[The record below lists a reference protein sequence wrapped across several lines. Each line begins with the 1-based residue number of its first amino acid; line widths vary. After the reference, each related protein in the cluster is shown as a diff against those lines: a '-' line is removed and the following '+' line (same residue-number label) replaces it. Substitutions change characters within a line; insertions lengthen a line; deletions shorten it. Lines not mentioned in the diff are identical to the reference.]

1 MPVKK
6 GVETVTLPKEEWE
19 ALQKRTAKLAGDK
32 SYLQLLVNM
41 MQQLGAVAGLENIV
55 DAMPHIV
62 MENIGGTNLI
72 LYYFI
77 DQDIYRADLYGNKSR
92 LDAIDDPEVAHTADT
107 REMAEYQCNAAD
119 SRMTGSMLANAWTW
133 VFPLRV
139 GDELIGVFKIENLQ
153 ISTREWRKQLPTF
166 FNYAALI
173 LKNEILGHTRLQKT
187 YHELEHEVATRK
199 QAEEELR
206 TTNEELRFKL
216 DTLLE
221 PDAEIGEEELINVIN
236 RREIQ
241 ALMDD
246 LYKVTGLGI
255 GIIDLKGNVLVG
267 TGWQDACVKYHR
279 VHPQTRQNCLESDLL
294 LTKDV
299 PEGKVIAYQCKNC
312 MWDMATPMYI
322 GGKHVANVFF
332 GQFFYEDE
340 TPDWEVFAAQAQR
353 YGFERE
359 AYLAAVKRVPRVSR
373 EKADALIAFYAKF
386 ADLVSKLSFSNVKL
400 ARTLLENQHI
410 ESALREAKEG
420 LEQTVA
426 ERTLELRASSD
437 RLLELNAVLD
447 ERVKE
452 EVANNRKKDLIL
464 IQQSRLAAM
473 GEMVHNIAHQWRQPI
488 NTLGLIL
495 ANIRDAY
502 AYDDLSAEF
511 LEEETTAGRQL
522 IDQMSKTIDDFRNFF
537 RPDRAPQTFEVG
549 RAVEDALSVMDASL
563 RNNFISVEK
572 TLPAGIMVSGF
583 PSQFAQVVLNILGNA
598 KEAIHQGKKV
608 ADGNITIM
616 LCQRNDTAIL
626 TIGDNGGGIAPDILP
641 RIFDPYY
648 TTKPQGSGIGL
659 YMSKMIMDHMGG
671 TIMAHNTEKGAEFTL
686 TLPLHQP
693 DLSSA

>member
-1 MPVKK
+1 MPVKE
-6 GVETVTLPKEEWE
+6 GAETVTLPRAEWE

-41 MQQLGAVAGLENIV
+41 MQQMGAVAGLENV
-55 DAMPHIV
+55 ADAMPRVV

-77 DQDIYRADLYGNKSR
+77 DQDVFRTDLYGNKAR
-92 LDAIDDPEVAHTADT
+92 LDAIDDPDVARTAST
-107 REMAEYQCNAAD
+107 RDMAEYQCNPAD
-119 SRMTGSMLANAWTW
+119 SRMTGSMAPNAWTW
-133 VFPLRV
+133 VFPLLV

-187 YHELEHEVATRK
+187 YHELEHEVATRQ

-206 TTNEELRFKL
+206 TTNEELKFKL

-221 PDAEIGEEELINVIN
+221 PDTEIDEEKLINIIN
-236 RREIQ
+236 TNELQ
-241 ALMDD
+241 TMMD
-246 LYKVTGLGI
+246 VFQNI
-255 GIIDLKGNVLVG
+255 SQVAMAIVDLKGNILVRA
-267 TGWQDACVKYHR
+267 GWKEVCSKYHR
-279 VHPQTRQNCLESDLL
+279 MHPQTRENCRESDMELSCGL
-294 LTKDV
+294 S
-299 PEGKVIAYQCKNC
+299 EGQSRAYHCKNN
-312 MWDMATPMYI
+312 MWDVATPLFI
-322 GGKHVANVFF
+322 GKKHVANIFI

-340 TPDWEVFAAQAQR
+340 PPELALFATQAEK
-353 YGFERE
+353 YGFDKDS
-359 AYLAAVKRVPRVSR
+359 YLSAVRQAPLLSR
-373 EKADALIAFYAKF
+373 KKV
-386 ADLVSKLSFSNVKL
+386 ADLITFYSLLATHVSKLSFSNVML

-420 LEQTVA
+420 LERTVA
-426 ERTLELRASSD
+426 ERTAELRASSM

-447 ERVKE
+447 ERVQE
-452 EVANNRKKDLIL
+452 EVTNNRKKDLIL

-502 AYDDLSAEF
+502 AYNDLTKEF
-511 LEEETTAGRQL
+511 LDEEMTTGRQL

-537 RPDRAPQTFEVG
+537 RPDREPQPFEVG
-549 RAVEDALSVMDASL
+549 QAVENALSVMQASL
-563 RNNFISVEK
+563 NNNFIIVEK
-572 TLPAGIMVSGF
+572 ALPPGITVSGF
-583 PSQFAQVVLNILGNA
+583 PSQFAQVVLNILTNA
-598 KEAIHQGKKV
+598 KEAIRQNDRQ
-608 ADGNITIM
+608 DGRIEIALRVGDDM
-616 LCQRNDTAIL
+616 AIL
-626 TIGDNGGGIAPDILP
+626 TICDNGGGIPPDALP

-648 TTKPQGSGIGL
+648 TTKTQGSGIGL

-671 TIMAHNTEKGAEFTL
+671 EITAYNAGKGAEFTL

-693 DLSSA
+693 PRA

>member
-1 MPVKK
+1 MPVKE
-6 GVETVTLPKEEWE
+6 GTETVALPREEWE
-19 ALQKRTAKLAGDK
+19 ALQRRTAKLAGDK

-55 DAMPHIV
+55 DAMPRIV

-92 LDAIDDPEVAHTADT
+92 LDAIDDPEVAHTAGT

-133 VFPLRV
+133 VFPLQV

-255 GIIDLKGNVLVG
+255 GIVDLKGNVLVG

-294 LTKDV
+294 LTRDV
-299 PEGKVIAYQCKNC
+299 QEGKVIAYQCKNC

-340 TPDWEVFAAQAQR
+340 TPDWEVFAAQARR
-353 YGFERE
+353 YGFDRE
-359 AYLAAVKRVPRVSR
+359 AYLAAVKQVPRVSR

-502 AYDDLSAEF
+502 AYGDLNAEF

-598 KEAIHQGKKV
+598 KEAIHQGKV

-616 LCQRNDTAIL
+616 LCQRNDAAIL

-671 TIMAHNTEKGAEFTL
+671 TIMAHNTERGAEFTL

-693 DLSSA
+693 ELSAA